1 MTDYYQ
7 TLGVQRNA
15 TDDEIKRAY
24 RKAAMKHHPDRG
36 GDQVKFQEIQ
46 EAYATLG
53 DPQKRQQYDNPHP
66 HVRININGQP
76 FQGGGSPFDF
86 DTIFEMFGARMGP
99 RQQQQRNQRI
109 SIWIPL
115 DTAVAGG
122 PRTISVG
129 TPQGNT
135 TLEITIPPGI
145 QDNENVRYP
154 GLAPG
159 GMDLVINFRV
169 HPHPHWQRD
178 GLDLWC
184 DKPVDF
190 WQLITGDVII
200 VHDILGRELQ
210 MTVPPRC
217 RPGTI
222 LRARGRGIARD
233 GHATGDLLVRIQ
245 AVMPAEIPD
254 EILEILDKRQSNK

>member
-36 GDQVKFQEIQ
+36 GDQARFQEVQ
-46 EAYATLG
+46 EAYATLS
-53 DPQKRQQYDNPHP
+53 DAQKRQQYDNPHP
-66 HVRININGQP
+66 HVRVNVNGHP
-76 FQGGGSPFDF
+76 FQGAGTPFDF
-86 DTIFEMFGARMGP
+86 DTIFEMFGQRMGP
-99 RQQQQRNQRI
+99 RQQQQRHQRI
-109 SIWIPL
+109 TIWISL
-115 DTAVAGG
+115 DIAVAGG

-129 TPQGNT
+129 TPQGNAT
-135 TLEITIPPGI
+135 MEITIPQGI

-159 GMDLVINFRV
+159 GQDLVVNFRV
-169 HPHPHWQRD
+169 HPHPRWQRE

-184 DKPVDF
+184 NHPVDF
-190 WQLITGDVII
+190 WQLITGDTIT
-200 VHDILGRELQ
+200 VHDVLGRELQ
-210 MTVPPRC
+210 IAVPPQC
-217 RPGTI
+217 HPGTV

-233 GHATGDLLVRIQ
+233 GHATGDLMVRIQ
-245 AVMPAEIPD
+245 AVMPTEIPN
-254 EILEILDKRQSNK
+254 EILEILVEKQNNK

>member
-1 MTDYYQ
+1 MIDYYQ

-15 TDDEIKRAY
+15 SDDEIKRAY
-24 RKAAMKHHPDRG
+24 RRAAMKHHPDRG
-36 GDQVKFQEIQ
+36 GDQVEFQKIQ

-66 HVRININGQP
+66 HIRVNVNGHP
-76 FQGGGSPFDF
+76 FQGGAPFDF
-86 DTIFEMFGARMGP
+86 DSIFEMFGARMGS
-99 RQQQQRNQRI
+99 RQQAQRQQRI
-109 SIWIPL
+109 SIWISL
-115 DTAVAGG
+115 DIAVAGG

-129 TPQGNT
+129 TPQGNIA
-135 TLEITIPPGI
+135 LEINIPPGI

-159 GMDLVINFRV
+159 GQDLIVNFRV
-169 HPHPHWQRD
+169 HPHPRWHRD

-184 DKPVDF
+184 EYPADF
-190 WQLITGDVII
+190 WQLITGGTIT
-200 VHDILGRELQ
+200 VHDVLGRELQ

-217 RPGTI
+217 RPGTV

-233 GHATGDLLVRIQ
+233 GHTTGDLMVRMQ
-245 AVMPAEIPD
+245 ATMPEEIPG
-254 EILEILDKRQSNK
+254 EILEILEKIQGNK